1 MSGRRENKLSEM
13 LLRSIALLRTYGL
26 EGLLQTQIIRWPGDG
41 PERRPL
47 SRPLASGDHCHR
59 SSQGMWILSKNREKT
74 RMVWWERSNVT
85 RRTCRFVAT
94 TAFLEI
100 SGNPCS
106 LRSTQSHDNHQQKT
120 YGCEQVHRN
129 KIIGDSR
136 LQWTLSALQTDG
148 PPFGKTG

>member
-1 MSGRRENKLSEM
+1 MRCCCAR
-13 LLRSIALLRTYGL
+13 LRCYGL
-26 EGLLQTQIIRWPGDG
+26 MDLKVFYRHRSFDGPGGG

-59 SSQGMWILSKNREKT
+59 SSQDMWILSKNRAKT

-106 LRSTQSHDNHQQKT
+106 MRSTESHNNHQQKT
-120 YGCEQVHRN
+120 YGCEQVCRD
-129 KIIGDSR
+129 KIIGGSLGDSC
-136 LQWTLSALQTDG
+136 LQWILSALQTDG
-148 PPFGKTG
+148 PPFGKIG